1 MSYIVNGQNFS
12 EQPQPG
18 QCLRTFLR
26 DMGWFGVNKGC
37 DAGDCGACTVWLDGK
52 PVHSC
57 LIPAFRAEGH
67 EVTTIEGLARD
78 GGLHPVQQ
86 AFVDAAGFQCGF
98 CTAGAVMTVA
108 SLSEEDRLDIPWVM
122 KGNLCRCTGYR
133 AIDDAIHGI
142 KSIEEPA
149 EGAAFGSNVRAPA
162 AYDIVTGKAR
172 YTLDTH
178 IEGLLHLKLLRSP
191 HAHARIVSIDK
202 TRALAVPGVHAV
214 LTWEDVPRRPYS
226 TAVHDDEKSDPR
238 DTYMLDNVVRHVG
251 QRISAVVADTESAA
265 SEGCSAIDVQYEIL
279 PAVFDPDE
287 AMRPGAPAIHG
298 DKGADAGI
306 QHSDRNIVLE
316 LHGHVGNVEE
326 GFARAD
332 FVYDADYWTARPH
345 LAPLEPHCRI

>member
-1 MSYIVNGQNFS
+1 
-12 EQPQPG
+12 
-18 QCLRTFLR
+18 
-26 DMGWFGVNKGC
+26 
-37 DAGDCGACTVWLDGK
+37 
-52 PVHSC
+52 
-57 LIPAFRAEGH
+57 
-67 EVTTIEGLARD
+67 
-78 GGLHPVQQ
+78 
-86 AFVDAAGFQCGF
+86 
-98 CTAGAVMTVA
+98 MTVA

-226 TAVHDDEKSDPR
+226 TAVHDDDKSDPR

-251 QRISAVVADTESAA
+251 QRIAAVVADTEARRFRRMQ
-265 SEGCSAIDVQYEIL
+265 C
-279 PAVFDPDE
+279 
-287 AMRPGAPAIHG
+287 
-298 DKGADAGI
+298 
-306 QHSDRNIVLE
+306 DRRSV
-316 LHGHVGNVEE
+316 
-326 GFARAD
+326 
-332 FVYDADYWTARPH
+332 
-345 LAPLEPHCRI
+345 